1 MTKKHF
7 EKIAKML
14 KNQKILIQRLNNE
27 DFKNEYIRTKIIIS
41 NIENELIRIFIDD
54 NPRFDWDKFR
64 QATQPTEQ
72 EMRLPL

>member
-7 EKIAKML
+7 IQIAEML
-14 KNQKILIQRLNNE
+14 KNQKIAIQGLNDK
-27 DFKNEYIRTKIIIS
+27 DFKILIS

-54 NPRFDWDKFR
+54 NPRFDISKFR
-64 QATQPTEQ
+64 QATQLTEE

>member
-7 EKIAKML
+7 IRIAEML
-14 KNQKILIQRLNNE
+14 KNQKIAIQGLNDK
-27 DFKNEYIRTKIIIS
+27 DFKILIS

-54 NPRFDWDKFR
+54 NPRFDIDKFK
-64 QATQPTEQ
+64 QATQPTEE